1 MRILKVAKTELLP
14 LFVLAT
20 LGLNILSVFW
30 LAANTIAI
38 YRESLKEIPTL
49 VQLVDGRP
57 VRVAAMGNRERSP
70 ETIVRFV
77 KETLT
82 LMFNWSGQLPPTN
95 RQETQSIDKDLGKQI
110 GSNANQVTTASWQAG
125 FAFSEDFRTSFL
137 SKVATLTPRE
147 VFSGNA
153 QAVLIIRH
161 ISEPE
166 LLEKGRWKVQLIGE
180 LAFFNAT
187 DDSGRAIPF
196 NKEVFVQAVAVPVSP
211 LGESAS
217 VLEKTVYGIRQAG
230 LEVYALRELSRK
242 NL

>member
-1 MRILKVAKTELLP
+1 MKVLKFAKTELLP

-20 LGLNILSVFW
+20 LGLNLLSVVW
-30 LAANTIAI
+30 QAGNTLAI
-38 YRESLKEIPTL
+38 YRESRKEIPTL
-49 VQLVDGRP
+49 VQLVDGRA
-57 VRVAAMGNRERSP
+57 VKVAAMGNQERSP

-82 LMFNWSGQLPPTN
+82 LMFNWSGKLPGAN
-95 RQETQSIDKDLGKQI
+95 LEQTQSREPDLGKQI
-110 GSNANQVTTASWQAG
+110 GSNANLVTTASWQAG

-137 SKVATLTPRE
+137 EKVAQLTPRE

-166 LLEKGRWKVQLIGE
+166 LIEKGRWKVQLIGD
-180 LAFFNAT
+180 LAFFNSQ
-187 DDSGRAIPF
+187 DDAGRAIPF
-196 NKEVFVQAVAVPVSP
+196 NKEVFVQAIAVPVSP

-217 VLEKTVYGIRQAG
+217 VLEKTIYGVRQAG
-230 LEVYALRELSRK
+230 LEIYAIRELERK